1 MEGEVHSDEQL
12 AVPAVGTQQT
22 LHPREASMS
31 TAGSDI
37 VSLLSPEAPVPVASQ
52 PLKWSEWI

>member
-1 MEGEVHSDEQL
+1 MEGEVHSGEQP
-12 AVPAVGTQQT
+12 AVPAIWTQQT
-22 LHPREASMS
+22 LHPGEASMS

-37 VSLLSPEAPVPVASQ
+37 VSLLSPEALVPVASQ